1 MSDDARPLIDNP
13 YRASHTPIYAGDV
26 NVTDLMARAWDRG
39 FAAGDERLRSDFQSA
54 ASPDERLRE
63 AARNLQDH
71 CALWPPGEIGPV
83 EESRRN
89 ALMYEVRKALA
100 AADRDKEARDV

>member
-39 FAAGDERLRSDFQSA
+39 FAAGDERLRAMLGKVPREQLGRIMA
-54 ASPDERLRE
+54 AVER
-63 AARNLQDH
+63 
-71 CALWPPGEIGPV
+71 GED
-83 EESRRN
+83 
-89 ALMYEVRKALA
+89 A
-100 AADRDKEARDV
+100 

>member
-1 MSDDARPLIDNP
+1 MSDDARQLIDNP
-13 YRASHTPIYAGDV
+13 YRASHTPIIAGDV

-63 AARNLQDH
+63 ENERLRTMLGKVPQEQLAR
-71 CALWPPGEIGPV
+71 I
-83 EESRRN
+83 
-89 ALMYEVRKALA
+89 MA
-100 AADRDKEARDV
+100 AADRDGSPDA